1 MKTLTPAAGVDTATF
16 QVPEDTVDDQTAAS
30 LEPAFQKCLNST
42 LAFKNGIYRKIY
54 CSVVRLGSVS
64 WRDHNLGVGSM
75 GGQFVLAQ
83 TTAAA
88 AAEWCQFSIDLPVG
102 AVITSYGMRLL
113 PTVGHAGLPA
123 GKPQIIMSQWD
134 QDLGSGVTVGGAGAT
149 DASASVPAYEV
160 YHTVEKTG
168 FTHTVIADRQY
179 FIAVSGESGAN
190 RINDLYYSAVWA
202 VVAAP

>member
-1 MKTLTPAAGVDTATF
+1 MKTLTPSATIDTATF
-16 QVPEDTVDDQTAAS
+16 QVPEDAVDAQTAAS
-30 LEPAFQKCLNST
+30 LEPAFQKCVNST
-42 LAFKNGIYRKIY
+42 LALKNGIYRKIY
-54 CSVVRLGSVS
+54 CSVVRLGSAD
-64 WRDHNLGVGSM
+64 WRDHELGVGSM

-83 TTAAA
+83 TVAAA

-113 PTVGHAGLPA
+113 PTVGHAALPA
-123 GKPQIIMSQWD
+123 GKPQIVMNQWD
-134 QDLGSGVTVGGAGAT
+134 QDLGSGVTVGGTGAI
-149 DASASVPAYEV
+149 DGSANVAAYEQ

-190 RINDLYYSAVWA
+190 RIDDLYYSAVWA
-202 VVAAP
+202 VVVAP